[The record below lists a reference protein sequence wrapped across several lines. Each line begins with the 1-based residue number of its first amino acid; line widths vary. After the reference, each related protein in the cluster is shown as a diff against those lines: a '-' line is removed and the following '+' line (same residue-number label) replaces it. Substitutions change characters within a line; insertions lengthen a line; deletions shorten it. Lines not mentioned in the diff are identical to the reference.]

1 MIIKIAEKS
10 DINDIQTFIN
20 TEWKKNHLLARDE
33 SFFKYEYLYNNKVNF
48 LIAKSDNRILGLL
61 GFIPSKIYIK
71 NEINYIE
78 DNSDLCATLWKV
90 KKNNIYPSTGLKL
103 LQYLRDLKGSRVLFC
118 VGINKKTLGIYRYL
132 GIYTGLLNHFVMI
145 NNKLNLFEIASV
157 SIGNNFINKQVSN
170 VNFSVKRINSEI
182 ELSKFNFE
190 KFKDLIPFK
199 NKRYFIKR
207 YFKHPKYRYI
217 TYGVYFLNDL
227 VALFVT
233 RIQNH
238 IENKVLR
245 IIDFYGLQK
254 YIKPFAVFLSDLI
267 VKEKYEYADFYCFGL
282 DNSLME
288 SSGFKLIN
296 QSSEELIIPDYFNP
310 YKQKNIPINFFVD
323 SKEINNVRL
332 YKGDGDQDRPN

>member
-1 MIIKIAEKS
+1 MIIKISEKS
-10 DINDIQTFIN
+10 DINDIQSFIN

-33 SFFKYEYLYNNKVNF
+33 SFFKYEYLYNNEVNF
-48 LIAKSDNRILGLL
+48 LIAKSDNKILGVL
-61 GFIPSKIYIK
+61 GFIPSKIHTK
-71 NEINYIE
+71 NKINYIE
-78 DNSDLCATLWKV
+78 DNSDFCATLWKV

-145 NNKLNLFEIASV
+145 NNKLKRFEIASV
-157 SIGNNFINKQVSN
+157 PNSNNFINKQASN
-170 VNFSVKRINSEI
+170 NNFSVKSINSEI

-199 NKRYFIKR
+199 NSRYFIKR
-207 YFKHPKYRYI
+207 YFEHPKYRYI

-233 RIQNH
+233 RLQNY
-238 IENKVLR
+238 IDSKVIR
-245 IIDFYGLQK
+245 IIDFYGHQK
-254 YIKPFAVFLSDLI
+254 YIKPFAGFLSDLI

-288 SSGFKLIN
+288 SSGFNLIN

-310 YKQKNIPINFFVD
+310 YLQKNIPINFFVD

-332 YKGDGDQDRPN
+332 FKGDGDQDRPN